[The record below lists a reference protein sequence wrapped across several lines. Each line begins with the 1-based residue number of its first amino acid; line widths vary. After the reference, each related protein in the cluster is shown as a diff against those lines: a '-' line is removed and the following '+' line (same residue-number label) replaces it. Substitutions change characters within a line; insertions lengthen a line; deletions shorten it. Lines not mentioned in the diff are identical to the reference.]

1 MANIAS
7 TNAPQ
12 TVSGSCTTSEDVE
25 TDNSDRFQT
34 RFGCLR
40 FRPACLQFLITARW
54 FLLFMCLTAFFESMV
69 VNGLVG
75 LTVSTIERRFALA
88 SSRTAWIA
96 ATYEIVGVPVLLVIG
111 YFGSTIRRPVW
122 IGAGL
127 VVLGIG
133 FGIYSIPHF
142 AAPAYLYS
150 GDSSNLC
157 VETAW
162 NMSENANLPL
172 NDRYAVFFFSN
183 CLNAEASLPV
193 VYLGQDSKAW
203 RHRSLGN

>member
-1 MANIAS
+1 MENIAS
-7 TNAPQ
+7 TDSSQ

-40 FRPACLQFLITARW
+40 FRPACLQFLITVRW
-54 FLLFMCLTAFFESMV
+54 FLLFMCLAMFFYSMV

-133 FGIYSIPHF
+133 FGVYSIPHF
-142 AAPAYLYS
+142 VAPAYRYS

-162 NMSENANLPL
+162 NMSENSSLPV
-172 NDRYAVFFFSN
+172 NYRYAVWATVCKTVRPMLSVRCPV
-183 CLNAEASLPV
+183 CL
-193 VYLGQDSKAW
+193 
-203 RHRSLGN
+203 